1 MTETQQY
8 RVVADRDKG
17 DDPHINYAQ
26 DGDLL
31 AFRKGREFE
40 PDYLV
45 RIERPVPTEHCLSTA
60 QHDGHEWAAHEGQPG
75 TGYWCPG
82 FDAAEDHP
90 PTREQIAEVMQRADQ
105 TARWGENRYEVQAD
119 AVLALFQ
126 NGADR

>member
-31 AFRKGREFE
+31 TFRKGREFE

-45 RIERPVPTEHCLSTA
+45 RIERPVPTTDDWMYEHSDQCRCGS
-60 QHDGHEWAAHEGQPG
+60 
-75 TGYWCPG
+75 CPTLP
-82 FDAAEDHP
+82 ASHP
-90 PTREQIAEVMQRADQ
+90 PTREQIAEALTEAADEIERILVQERTTLGMSVQDWLRQRA
-105 TARWGENRYEVQAD
+105 
-119 AVLALFQ
+119 ALIQ